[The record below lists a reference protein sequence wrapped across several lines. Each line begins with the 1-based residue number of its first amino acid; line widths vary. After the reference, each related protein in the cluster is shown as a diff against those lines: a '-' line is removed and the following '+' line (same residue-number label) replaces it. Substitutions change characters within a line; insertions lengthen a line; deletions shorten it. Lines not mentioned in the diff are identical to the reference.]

1 MRNKLQNIAKILR
14 KRPTEAEKFMW
25 RYLKSRQLEGLKF
38 RRQEPIGN
46 YVVDFVCYE
55 KKIIVEIDGGQH
67 CAERDGNRNR
77 WLESQDFKILRFWNT
92 EVLKNA
98 QGVWEVIR
106 KNCLSCDSPSPAPPV
121 KGGEIYEHDHRKA

>member
-14 KRPTEAEKFMW
+14 RRPTEAEKFMW

-67 CAERDGNRNR
+67 CVERDGNRDR
-77 WLESQDFKILRFWNT
+77 WLESQNFKILRFWNT
-92 EVLKNA
+92 EVLKNS

-106 KNCLSCDSPSPAPPV
+106 KNCLSCDPPSPAPPI

>member
-1 MRNKLQNIAKILR
+1 LRNKLQNIAKILR

-25 RYLKSRQLEGLKF
+25 RYLRSKQLEGLKF

-121 KGGEIYEHDHRKA
+121 KGGEDL

>member
-25 RYLKSRQLEGLKF
+25 RYLRSKQLEGLKF

-121 KGGEIYEHDHRKA
+121 KGGEDL

>member
-14 KRPTEAEKFMW
+14 RRPTEAEKFMW

-67 CAERDGNRNR
+67 CVERDGNRDR
-77 WLESQDFKILRFWNT
+77 WLESQNFKILRFWNT

>member
-25 RYLKSRQLEGLKF
+25 RYLRSKQLEGLKF

-92 EVLKNA
+92 EVLKNS

-106 KNCLSCDSPSPAPPV
+106 KNCLSCDPPSPAPPI

>member
-25 RYLKSRQLEGLKF
+25 RYLRSRQLRGLKF

-67 CAERDGNRNR
+67 CAERDGNRDR

-106 KNCLSCDSPSPAPPV
+106 KNCLSCDSPSPAPPI

>member
-1 MRNKLQNIAKILR
+1 LRNKLQNIAKILR
-14 KRPTEAEKFMW
+14 RRPTEAEKFMW

-67 CAERDGNRNR
+67 CVERDGNRDR
-77 WLESQDFKILRFWNT
+77 WLESQNFKILRFWNT
-92 EVLKNA
+92 EVLKNS

-106 KNCLSCDSPSPAPPV
+106 KNCLSCDSPSPAPPI

>member
-67 CAERDGNRNR
+67 CVERDGNRDR
-77 WLESQDFKILRFWNT
+77 WLESQNFKILRFWNT
-92 EVLKNA
+92 EVLKNS

-106 KNCLSCDSPSPAPPV
+106 KNCLSCDSPSPAPPI

>member
-14 KRPTEAEKFMW
+14 RRPTEAEKFMW
-25 RYLKSRQLEGLKF
+25 RYLKSRQLEGLRF

-67 CAERDGNRNR
+67 CVERDGNRDR
-77 WLESQDFKILRFWNT
+77 WLESQNFKILRFWNT
-92 EVLKNA
+92 EVLKNS

-106 KNCLSCDSPSPAPPV
+106 KNCLSCDSPSPAPPI

>member
-14 KRPTEAEKFMW
+14 RRPTEAEKFMW

-121 KGGEIYEHDHRKA
+121 KGGEDL

>member
-1 MRNKLQNIAKILR
+1 MRNKLQNIAKILK
-14 KRPTEAEKFMW
+14 KRPTEAEKLMW
-25 RYLKSRQLEGLKF
+25 RHLRLRQLEGLKF

-67 CAERDGNRNR
+67 CAEKDGNRDR
-77 WLESQDFKILRFWNT
+77 WLESQDFKVLRFWNT

-106 KNCLSCDSPSPAPPV
+106 KNCLSCDSPSPAPPI

>member
-1 MRNKLQNIAKILR
+1 LRNKLQNIAKILR

-25 RYLKSRQLEGLKF
+25 RYLRSKQLEGLKF

-67 CAERDGNRNR
+67 CAERDGNRDR

-121 KGGEIYEHDHRKA
+121 KGGEDL

>member
-14 KRPTEAEKFMW
+14 RRPTEAEKFMW

-106 KNCLSCDSPSPAPPV
+106 KNCLSCDSPSPAPPI

>member
-25 RYLKSRQLEGLKF
+25 RYLRSKQLEGLKF

-67 CAERDGNRNR
+67 CVERDGNRDR
-77 WLESQDFKILRFWNT
+77 WLESQDFKIFEYRSVEECT
-92 EVLKNA
+92 R
-98 QGVWEVIR
+98 GV
-106 KNCLSCDSPSPAPPV
+106 
-121 KGGEIYEHDHRKA
+121 GGNKKELFIM

>member
-14 KRPTEAEKFMW
+14 RRPTEAEKFMW
-25 RYLKSRQLEGLKF
+25 RYLRSKQLEGLKF

-121 KGGEIYEHDHRKA
+121 KGGEDL

>member
-14 KRPTEAEKFMW
+14 RRPTEAEKFMW

-67 CAERDGNRNR
+67 CVERDGNRDR
-77 WLESQDFKILRFWNT
+77 WLESQNFKNLRFWNT
-92 EVLKNA
+92 EVLKNS

-106 KNCLSCDSPSPAPPV
+106 KNCLSCDSPSPAPPI

>member
-1 MRNKLQNIAKILR
+1 
-14 KRPTEAEKFMW
+14 MW
-25 RYLKSRQLEGLKF
+25 RYLRSKQLEGLKF

-67 CAERDGNRNR
+67 CVERDGNRDR
-77 WLESQDFKILRFWNT
+77 WLESQNFKILRFWNT
-92 EVLKNA
+92 EVLKNS

>member
-14 KRPTEAEKFMW
+14 RRPTEAEKFMW

-67 CAERDGNRNR
+67 CVERDGNRDR
-77 WLESQDFKILRFWNT
+77 WLESQNFKILRFWNT
-92 EVLKNA
+92 EVLKNS

-106 KNCLSCDSPSPAPPV
+106 KNCLSCDSPSPAPPI